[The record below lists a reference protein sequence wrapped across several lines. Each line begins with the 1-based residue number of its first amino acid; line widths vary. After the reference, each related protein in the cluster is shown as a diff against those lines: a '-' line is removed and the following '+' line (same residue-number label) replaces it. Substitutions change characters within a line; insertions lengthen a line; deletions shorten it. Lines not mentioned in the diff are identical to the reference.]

1 MDLSIEEALAQA
13 QAHARQGNKASAL
26 SLYRAILHVAPN
38 LDEAQKGMAVLEGGM
53 LPPQFPPQ
61 DLLNELIGLYR
72 QGQLEV
78 VAERAEALILEFP
91 GALKIWNLLGAS
103 NLGLKRFAEAESAF
117 REAVKLKPNYA
128 QAHNNLGNAL
138 HQLGMLT
145 AASESFQRAIQL
157 KPDYVV
163 AYNNLSVVQKDQD
176 DINAAQLSCRR
187 ALELDP
193 NYAEAHV
200 NLAALLQSQQKS
212 TEAVAHCQQALLI
225 KPAYFEA
232 LVNLG
237 NALKSQGQLQQAIS
251 HYENALRLRPNSVD
265 ANFNLGV
272 SLVMH
277 NRSNLAVSNFDRIL
291 QLNPVHEMAQIH
303 KRLILAR
310 ACDWSGL
317 NTGSAI
323 EALGISEKVDS
334 VFGMLSLEDSLA
346 RHRLRSENFAK
357 KWHKTIHPL
366 VLSKPSS

>member
-163 AYNNLSVVQKDQD
+163 AYNNLSVLQKDQD

-187 ALELDP
+187 ALE
-193 NYAEAHV
+193 
-200 NLAALLQSQQKS
+200 
-212 TEAVAHCQQALLI
+212 
-225 KPAYFEA
+225 
-232 LVNLG
+232 
-237 NALKSQGQLQQAIS
+237 
-251 HYENALRLRPNSVD
+251 
-265 ANFNLGV
+265 
-272 SLVMH
+272 
-277 NRSNLAVSNFDRIL
+277 
-291 QLNPVHEMAQIH
+291 
-303 KRLILAR
+303 
-310 ACDWSGL
+310 
-317 NTGSAI
+317 
-323 EALGISEKVDS
+323 
-334 VFGMLSLEDSLA
+334 
-346 RHRLRSENFAK
+346 
-357 KWHKTIHPL
+357 
-366 VLSKPSS
+366 